1 MQHNSQFAAPR
12 RKLLTIFQI
21 PDNQCHFGPI
31 QYTPGALHKTI
42 TKCTITQH
50 PPQHTDIIQH
60 DTQHNTTHHKKH
72 STDRS
77 QNLHTDRNPTK
88 ATEIQTLAYITL
100 PSSGQV
106 TETSPQNQHIKPR
119 TTPQHNHTTHHSTAT
134 LHMHQHGTAN
144 HPQLHTQPQH
154 TRTHARTHT
163 HTATRRH
170 RTATHSTV
178 TSNTMQCRQQ
188 ISRDRSHRKNR
199 PRETDSNQCLHPT
212 HTNYPCTHQERRTNA
227 TDTADTPANV
237 ND

>member
-1 MQHNSQFAAPR
+1 MHHNTTPTTKYR
-12 RKLLTIFQI
+12 HNTTR
-21 PDNQCHFGPI
+21 
-31 QYTPGALHKTI
+31 YT
-42 TKCTITQH
+42 
-50 PPQHTDIIQH
+50 
-60 DTQHNTTHHKKH
+60 TQHNTHHKKH

-134 LHMHQHGTAN
+134 LHMHQHSTAN

-178 TSNTMQCRQQ
+178 TSNTKQCRQQ
-188 ISRDRSHRKNR
+188 NLARPQPPQEPASRDLTATSVYIRH
-199 PRETDSNQCLHPT
+199 TPT
-212 HTNYPCTHQERRTNA
+212 TRTHQERRTNA
-227 TDTADTPANV
+227 TEHSRYASQRERFKPTQNNHPPHTALATHRTPIRPAS
-237 ND
+237 